1 MALDLNLTL
10 NQTQKLTMT
19 PELKQALNI
28 LQLNVIDLS
37 QYLDEQLELNPVLE
51 TSEPEVSNIVEWNN
65 YINRNKSED
74 SEYNDDN
81 EDYSLESYVPTRTSL
96 REHLLF
102 QLHVMPINMSIRKVC
117 KYIIDSM
124 NANGYLTASLGEL
137 AKNTNESIHTVEKA
151 LEIVQEFDPPGVG
164 ARDLKEC
171 LLLQLAAKDILD
183 EDFKNLI
190 RCFDLSKF
198 HEYRDCTIIELIM
211 DTGMRVGETLLIKL
225 SDVDMVRRSIYLPPE
240 NTKSKKGR
248 MVFFSAEM
256 DKSLK
261 SWLQFKDRYRDSD
274 YLFCTNNGKPV
285 QVNVFERNF
294 RMYASRIGL
303 KNAHPHM
310 LRNNFAKRFLMNGG
324 DIYTLSRLLGHS
336 SVTVTEKAYLDLNEE
351 DLRVNYAPY
360 SPLKNIMK
368 KKFK

>member
-1 MALDLNLTL
+1 MVQFDYDIDDFMSDCQARNLRPKTMQSYEQSLRTFEKYMVEVQKVTEASAVKEGHIKEYIQYLRTRGKYTVVANEQSRKYNIPQNRPDLNKPISDITINNYLRNIKVFFNYLTE
-10 NQTQKLTMT
+10 NHYIRQNPFMKIKKNLTN
-19 PELKQALNI
+19 EHK
-28 LQLNVIDLS
+28 
-37 QYLDEQLELNPVLE
+37 
-51 TSEPEVSNIVEWNN
+51 IVE
-65 YINRNKSED
+65 YIS
-74 SEYNDDN
+74 
-81 EDYSLESYVPTRTSL
+81 
-96 REHLLF
+96 
-102 QLHVMPINMSIRKVC
+102 
-117 KYIIDSM
+117 
-124 NANGYLTASLGEL
+124 
-137 AKNTNESIHTVEKA
+137 
-151 LEIVQEFDPPGVG
+151 
-164 ARDLKEC
+164 
-171 LLLQLAAKDILD
+171 D